1 MLIKFIISYYKKA
14 PLKMLFGFLML
25 VAVDIA
31 QLIAPRIVQ
40 RAIDYIIATYTT
52 SGNNYSYLGK
62 FTLLIF
68 ALAIAIG
75 IFRFFWRMI
84 IIGMSH
90 YIEMDFKNRLFKHLL
105 LLSNSFFTRTKI
117 GDIMAHMTNDMTAV
131 RRTCAFGVIAGF
143 DAIFLF
149 LATLVFMLTLNAK
162 LTLYAMIPLPIIS
175 LVSLFFIKVLFRKFK
190 SVQESFSLLTE
201 KVREMISGIKIIQA
215 FQQEEPESKN
225 FDKLSQEYLGKN
237 ISLIKIWGTMFPL
250 IFLFAEIGMAI
261 ILWVGGQQVILNELT
276 TGELVAFFSYM
287 GIIVWPMMA
296 VGMVTN
302 VYQRGNASYKRILEL
317 LEEKPDIY
325 DAPRAEY
332 HPLEG
337 SIKLENIYF
346 SYGEQIVLDNINI
359 DIEKGQY
366 IGICGR
372 IGSGK
377 SIIAR
382 LILRIIEPRKGRIF
396 YDSIDYKKIK
406 IAAVRDSIGH
416 VPQDSFLF
424 SDTIEGNVRF
434 AKPDATLEEITEA
447 CRVASIHKNIMEL
460 KDQYKTLVGEKGVT
474 LSGGQKQRL
483 CIARAIIRRPQILI
497 LDDALSSVDTN
508 TEKEIIR
515 NLGSYSKGTKG
526 ITTIVISHRIS
537 SFIKAD
543 NIFVLDKG
551 RIESS
556 GTHREL
562 IKKSEIYKGIYKIQ
576 KLEE

>member
-1 MLIKFIISYYKKA
+1 
-14 PLKMLFGFLML
+14 ML

-40 RAIDYIIATYTT
+40 RAIDYIIATYTA
-52 SGNNYSYLGK
+52 SGNNYSYLTK

-90 YIEMDFKNRLFKHLL
+90 FIEMDFKNRLFKHLL

-131 RRTCAFGVIAGF
+131 RRTCAFGAIAGF
-143 DAIFLF
+143 DAVFLF

-162 LTLYAMIPLPIIS
+162 LTLYAMVPLPIIS
-175 LVSLFFIKVLFRKFK
+175 LISLFFIKVLFRKFK

-346 SYGEQIVLDNINI
+346 SYGEQTILDNINI
-359 DIEKGQY
+359 DIKHGQY

-434 AKPDATLEEITEA
+434 AKPDATLEEIIEA
-447 CRVASIHKNIMEL
+447 CKVASLHKNIMEL

-515 NLGSYSKGTKG
+515 NLGSYSKD

-556 GTHREL
+556 GTHQEL
-562 IKKSEIYKGIYKIQ
+562 IKKSEIYKSIYKIQ

>member
-1 MLIKFIISYYKKA
+1 MLIKFIFSYYKKA
-14 PLKMLFGFLML
+14 PLKMFFGFLML

-31 QLIAPRIVQ
+31 QLISPRIVQ
-40 RAIDYIIATYTT
+40 KAIDYIIFSFTV
-52 SGNNYSYLGK
+52 SGNDYSYLWK
-62 FTLLIF
+62 FSLLIF

-75 IFRFFWRMI
+75 IFRFLWRMI
-84 IIGMSH
+84 ILGMSH
-90 YIEMDFKNRLFKHLL
+90 FIEMDFKNRLFEHLL
-105 LLSNSFFTRTKI
+105 SLSNSFFTRTKT
-117 GDIMAHMTNDMTAV
+117 GDIMAHMTNDMTAI
-131 RRTCAFGVIAGF
+131 RRACAFGVIAGF

-149 LATLVFMLTLNAK
+149 LATLIFMLFLNVR

-175 LVSLFFIKVLFRKFK
+175 LISLFFVRLLFRKFK

-201 KVREMISGIKIIQA
+201 KVRETISGIKIIKA

-225 FDKLSQEYLGKN
+225 FNKLSQDYLEKN

-276 TGELVAFFSYM
+276 TGQLVAFFSYL

-296 VGMVTN
+296 IGMVTN
-302 VYQRGNASYKRILEL
+302 VFQRGNASYKRIIEFLEK
-317 LEEKPDIY
+317 KPDIF
-325 DAPRAEY
+325 DTPRAEY
-332 HPLEG
+332 HLLKG
-337 SIKLENIYF
+337 NIKLDNVYF

-359 DIEKGQY
+359 DIKEGQY

-382 LILRIIEPRKGRIF
+382 LILRIIEPQRGRIL
-396 YDSIDYKKIK
+396 YDSVNYKRVKIS
-406 IAAVRDSIGH
+406 IVRDSIGY

-434 AKPDATLEEITEA
+434 GKPDTNLEEIIEA
-447 CRVASIHKNIMEL
+447 CKVASVHKNIMDL
-460 KDQYKTLVGEKGVT
+460 KDKYKTVVGEKGVT

-497 LDDALSSVDTN
+497 LDDALSAVDTN
-508 TEKEIIR
+508 TEKEIIK
-515 NLGSYSKGTKG
+515 NLKSYSKG
-526 ITTIVISHRIS
+526 ITTIIISHRIS

-562 IKKSEIYKGIYKIQ
+562 IKKSNIYKSIYKIQ

>member
-1 MLIKFIISYYKKA
+1 
-14 PLKMLFGFLML
+14 ML

-31 QLIAPRIVQ
+31 QLIAPRIIQ
-40 RAIDYIIATYTT
+40 RAIDYIIATYNT
-52 SGNNYSYLGK
+52 SGYNYSYLGK
-62 FTLLIF
+62 FAFLIF
-68 ALAIAIG
+68 VLAIAIG

-90 YIEMDFKNRLFKHLL
+90 FIEMDFKNKLFNHLL

-117 GDIMAHMTNDMTAV
+117 GDIMAHMTNDMTAI
-131 RRTCAFGVIAGF
+131 RRACAFGVIAGF
-143 DAIFLF
+143 DAVFLF
-149 LATLVFMLTLNAK
+149 LATLVFMLTLNVK
-162 LTLYAMIPLPIIS
+162 LTLYALIPLPVIALI
-175 LVSLFFIKVLFRKFK
+175 SLFFVKILFKKFK

-201 KVREMISGIKIIQA
+201 KVREMISGIKIIQT
-215 FQQEEPESKN
+215 FQQEELESKN
-225 FDKLSQEYLGKN
+225 FDKLSQEYLTKN

-287 GIIVWPMMA
+287 GIIIWPMMA

-302 VYQRGNASYKRILEL
+302 VYQRGNASYKRVLEL

-325 DAPRAEY
+325 DASRAEQY
-332 HPLEG
+332 TLRG
-337 SIKLENIYF
+337 NIKLENICF
-346 SYGEQIVLDNINI
+346 SYGEQDVLDDINLEI
-359 DIEKGQY
+359 KEGQY
-366 IGICGR
+366 IGICGK

-382 LILRIIEPRKGRIF
+382 LILRIIKPQRGRIL
-396 YDSIDYKKIK
+396 YDSIDYRKIK
-406 IAAVRDSIGH
+406 ISAVRDSIGYI
-416 VPQDSFLF
+416 PQDSFLF
-424 SDTIEGNVRF
+424 SDTIENNVRF
-434 AKPDATLEEITEA
+434 GKPDATLEEIEEA
-447 CRVASIHKNIMEL
+447 CMIASIHKNIMEL
-460 KDQYKTLVGEKGVT
+460 KYQYKTVVGEKGVT

-483 CIARAIIRRPQILI
+483 CIARAIIRKPRILI

-515 NLGSYSKGTKG
+515 NLEHYSRG

-537 SFIKAD
+537 SFLKAD

-562 IKKSEIYKGIYKIQ
+562 IKKSDIYKSIYQIQ

>member
-1 MLIKFIISYYKKA
+1 
-14 PLKMLFGFLML
+14 ML

-31 QLIAPRIVQ
+31 QLLSPRIVQ
-40 RAIDYIIATYTT
+40 RAIDYIIATYNTI
-52 SGNNYSYLGK
+52 GNNYSHLAK

-75 IFRFFWRMI
+75 IFRFLWRMI

-90 YIEMDFKNRLFKHLL
+90 FIEMDFKNRLFKHLL

-143 DAIFLF
+143 DAVFLF

-175 LVSLFFIKVLFRKFK
+175 LISLFFIKVLFRKFK

-317 LEEKPDIY
+317 LEEKPDIS
-325 DAPRAEY
+325 DASRAEY
-332 HPLEG
+332 HTLEG
-337 SIKLENIYF
+337 SIKLKNIYF
-346 SYGEQIVLDNINI
+346 SYGEQTVLDNINI
-359 DIEKGQY
+359 NIKQGQY

-406 IAAVRDSIGH
+406 IAAVRDSIGY

-424 SDTIEGNVRF
+424 SDTIEDNVRF
-434 AKPDATLEEITEA
+434 GKPDATLEEITEA

-460 KDQYKTLVGEKGVT
+460 KYQYKTLVGEKGVT

-483 CIARAIIRRPQILI
+483 CIARAIIRSPKILI

-515 NLGSYSKGTKG
+515 NLGSYSKG

-543 NIFVLDKG
+543 NIFVLDGG
-551 RIESS
+551 RMESS

-562 IKKSEIYKGIYKIQ
+562 IKKSEIYKSIYKIQ

>member
-1 MLIKFIISYYKKA
+1 
-14 PLKMLFGFLML
+14 ML

-40 RAIDYIIATYTT
+40 RAIDYIIATYTV
-52 SGNNYSYLGK
+52 SGNNYSYLAK

-90 YIEMDFKNRLFKHLL
+90 FIEMDFKNRLFKHLL

-117 GDIMAHMTNDMTAV
+117 GNIMAHMTNDMTAV

-143 DAIFLF
+143 DAVFLF

-175 LVSLFFIKVLFRKFK
+175 LISLFFIKVLFRKFK

-287 GIIVWPMMA
+287 GIIIWPMMA

-346 SYGEQIVLDNINI
+346 SYGEQTILDNINI
-359 DIEKGQY
+359 DIKQGQY

-434 AKPDATLEEITEA
+434 AKPDATLEEIIEA
-447 CRVASIHKNIMEL
+447 CKVASLHKNIMEL

-515 NLGSYSKGTKG
+515 NLGSYSKD

-562 IKKSEIYKGIYKIQ
+562 IKKSEIYKSIYKIQ

>member
-1 MLIKFIISYYKKA
+1 
-14 PLKMLFGFLML
+14 ML

-31 QLIAPRIVQ
+31 QLISPRIVQ

-62 FTLLIF
+62 FTFLIF

-90 YIEMDFKNRLFKHLL
+90 FIEMDFKNRLFKHLL
-105 LLSNSFFTRTKI
+105 LLSNSFFTRTKV

-131 RRTCAFGVIAGF
+131 RRACSFGVISGF
-143 DAIFLF
+143 DAVFLF
-149 LATLVFMLTLNAK
+149 LATLIFMLTLNVK
-162 LTLYAMIPLPIIS
+162 LTLYALIPFPIIS
-175 LVSLFFIKVLFRKFK
+175 LISLLFVRLLFKKFK

-201 KVREMISGIKIIQA
+201 KVREMVSGIKIIQA

-225 FDKLSQEYLGKN
+225 FDRLSQEYLEEN

-261 ILWVGGQQVILNELT
+261 LLWVGGQQVILNELT
-276 TGELVAFFSYM
+276 IGELVAFLSYM

-325 DAPRAEY
+325 DTHRAEY
-332 HPLEG
+332 HTLKG
-337 SIKLENIYF
+337 NIKLENIYF
-346 SYGEQIVLDNINI
+346 SYKEQAVLENVNI
-359 DIEKGQY
+359 DIKQGQY
-366 IGICGR
+366 IGICGK

-377 SIIAR
+377 SIVAK
-382 LILRIIEPRKGRIF
+382 LILRMIEPQKGRIF
-396 YDSIDYKKIK
+396 YDSIDYRKIK
-406 IAAVRDSIGH
+406 IVSVRDSIGY

-424 SDTIEGNVRF
+424 SDTIEDNVRF
-434 AKPDATLEEITEA
+434 GKPDAALEEIVEA
-447 CRVASIHKNIMEL
+447 CKVASIDKNIMAL
-460 KDQYKTLVGEKGVT
+460 KYQYKTLVGEKGVT

-497 LDDALSSVDTN
+497 LDDALSAVDTN

-515 NLGSYSKGTKG
+515 NLGNYSKG

-543 NIFVLDKG
+543 NIFVLDQG

-562 IKKSEIYKGIYKIQ
+562 IKKSNIYKNIYKIQ

>member
-1 MLIKFIISYYKKA
+1 
-14 PLKMLFGFLML
+14 ML

-90 YIEMDFKNRLFKHLL
+90 FIEMDFKNRLFKHLL

-175 LVSLFFIKVLFRKFK
+175 LISLFFVRILFRKFK

-237 ISLIKIWGTMFPL
+237 ISLIKVWGTMFPL

-287 GIIVWPMMA
+287 GIIVYPMMA

-302 VYQRGNASYKRILEL
+302 IYQRGNASYKRILEL
-317 LEEKPDIY
+317 LKEKPDIY
-325 DAPRAEY
+325 DTPRAEY

-346 SYGEQIVLDNINI
+346 SYGEQTVLDNINI
-359 DIEKGQY
+359 DIKQGQY

-424 SDTIEGNVRF
+424 SDTIEDNVRF
-434 AKPDATLEEITEA
+434 GKPDATLEEITEA
-447 CRVASIHKNIMEL
+447 CKVASIDKNIMEL
-460 KDQYKTLVGEKGVT
+460 KYQYKTLVGEKGVT

-551 RIESS
+551 RIENS

-562 IKKSEIYKGIYKIQ
+562 IKKSEIYKNIYKIQ

>member
-1 MLIKFIISYYKKA
+1 
-14 PLKMLFGFLML
+14 ML

-31 QLIAPRIVQ
+31 QLLSPRIAQ
-40 RAIDYIIATYTT
+40 RAIDYIIATYNAT
-52 SGNNYSYLGK
+52 GNNYSHLAK
-62 FTLLIF
+62 FALLIF

-90 YIEMDFKNRLFKHLL
+90 FIEMDFKNRLFKHLL

-117 GDIMAHMTNDMTAV
+117 GNIMAHMTNDMTAV

-143 DAIFLF
+143 DAVFLF

-175 LVSLFFIKVLFRKFK
+175 LISLFFIKVLFRKFK

-317 LEEKPDIY
+317 LEEKPDIS
-325 DAPRAEY
+325 DASRAEY
-332 HPLEG
+332 HTLEG
-337 SIKLENIYF
+337 SIKLKNIYF
-346 SYGEQIVLDNINI
+346 SYGEQTVLDNINI
-359 DIEKGQY
+359 NIKQGQY

-406 IAAVRDSIGH
+406 IAAVRDSIGY

-424 SDTIEGNVRF
+424 SDTIEDNVRF
-434 AKPDATLEEITEA
+434 GKPNAILEEITEA

-460 KDQYKTLVGEKGVT
+460 KYQYKTLVGEKGVT

-483 CIARAIIRRPQILI
+483 CIARAIIRSPKILI

-515 NLGSYSKGTKG
+515 NLGSYSKG

-543 NIFVLDKG
+543 NIFVLDGG
-551 RIESS
+551 RMESS
-556 GTHREL
+556 GTHLEL
-562 IKKSEIYKGIYKIQ
+562 IKKSEIYKSIYKIQ

>member
-1 MLIKFIISYYKKA
+1 
-14 PLKMLFGFLML
+14 ML

-40 RAIDYIIATYTT
+40 RAIDYIIATYTA
-52 SGNNYSYLGK
+52 SGNNYSYLTK

-90 YIEMDFKNRLFKHLL
+90 FIEMDFKNRLFKHLL

-131 RRTCAFGVIAGF
+131 RRTCAFGAIAGF
-143 DAIFLF
+143 DAVFLF

-162 LTLYAMIPLPIIS
+162 LTLYAMVPLPIIS
-175 LVSLFFIKVLFRKFK
+175 LISLFFIKVLFRKFK

-346 SYGEQIVLDNINI
+346 SYGEQTILDNINI
-359 DIEKGQY
+359 DIKHGQY

-434 AKPDATLEEITEA
+434 AKPDATLEEIIEA
-447 CRVASIHKNIMEL
+447 CKVASLHKNIMEL
-460 KDQYKTLVGEKGVT
+460 KDQYKTLVGERGVT

-515 NLGSYSKGTKG
+515 NLGSYSKG

-556 GTHREL
+556 GTHQEL
-562 IKKSEIYKGIYKIQ
+562 IKKSEIYKSIYKIQ

>member
-1 MLIKFIISYYKKA
+1 
-14 PLKMLFGFLML
+14 ML

-40 RAIDYIIATYTT
+40 RAIDYIIATYTA
-52 SGNNYSYLGK
+52 SGNNYSYLAK

-90 YIEMDFKNRLFKHLL
+90 FIEMDFKNRLFKHLL

-143 DAIFLF
+143 DAVFLF

-175 LVSLFFIKVLFRKFK
+175 LISLFFIKVLFRKFK

-225 FDKLSQEYLGKN
+225 FDKLSREYLGKN

-332 HPLEG
+332 HPLGG

-346 SYGEQIVLDNINI
+346 SYGEQTILDNINI
-359 DIEKGQY
+359 DIKQGQY

-434 AKPDATLEEITEA
+434 AKPDATLEEIIEA
-447 CRVASIHKNIMEL
+447 CKVASLHKNIMEL

-515 NLGSYSKGTKG
+515 NLGSYSKD

-562 IKKSEIYKGIYKIQ
+562 IKKSEIYKSIYKIQ

>member
-1 MLIKFIISYYKKA
+1 
-14 PLKMLFGFLML
+14 ML

-31 QLIAPRIVQ
+31 QLISPRIVQ
-40 RAIDYIIATYTT
+40 RAIDYIVATYTT

-62 FTLLIF
+62 FTFLIF
-68 ALAIAIG
+68 SLAIAIG

-90 YIEMDFKNRLFKHLL
+90 FIEMDFKNRLFKHLL
-105 LLSNSFFTRTKI
+105 LLSNSFFTRIKV

-131 RRTCAFGVIAGF
+131 RRACAFGVVAGF
-143 DAIFLF
+143 DAVFLF
-149 LATLVFMLTLNAK
+149 LATLIFMLTINAK
-162 LTLYAMIPLPIIS
+162 LTLYALVPLPIIS
-175 LVSLFFIKVLFRKFK
+175 LISLFFIRLLFRKFK

-215 FQQEEPESKN
+215 FQQEESESRN
-225 FDKLSQEYLGKN
+225 FDKLSQEYLEKN

-261 ILWVGGQQVILNELT
+261 LLWVGGQQVILNELT
-276 TGELVAFFSYM
+276 IGELVAFLSYM

-302 VYQRGNASYKRILEL
+302 VYQRGNASYKRIFEL
-317 LEEKPDIY
+317 LEEKAGIY
-325 DAPRAEY
+325 DAPSAA
-332 HPLEG
+332 HHTLKG
-337 SIKLENIYF
+337 NIKLENIYF
-346 SYGEQIVLDNINI
+346 SYEGQAVLDNVNI
-359 DIEKGQY
+359 DIKQGEY
-366 IGICGR
+366 IGICGK

-377 SIIAR
+377 SILAR
-382 LILRIIEPRKGRIF
+382 LILRIIEPQKGRIF
-396 YDSIDYKKIK
+396 YDSIDYRKIK
-406 IAAVRDSIGH
+406 IAAVRDSIGY

-424 SDTIEGNVRF
+424 SDTIEDNIRF
-434 AKPDATLEEITEA
+434 GKPEATLEEIVEA
-447 CRVASIHKNIMEL
+447 CKVASIDKDIMEL
-460 KDQYKTLVGEKGVT
+460 KYQYKTLVGEKGVT

-483 CIARAIIRRPQILI
+483 CIARAIIRSPQIFI
-497 LDDALSSVDTN
+497 LDDALSAVDTN

-515 NLGSYSKGTKG
+515 NLGNYSKG

-551 RIESS
+551 RIENS

-562 IKKSEIYKGIYKIQ
+562 IKKSNIYKSIYKIQ

>member
-1 MLIKFIISYYKKA
+1 
-14 PLKMLFGFLML
+14 ML

-40 RAIDYIIATYTT
+40 RAIDYIIATYTA
-52 SGNNYSYLGK
+52 SGNNYSYLTK

-90 YIEMDFKNRLFKHLL
+90 FIEMDFKNRLFKHLL

-143 DAIFLF
+143 DAVFLF

-175 LVSLFFIKVLFRKFK
+175 LISLFFIKVLFRKFK

-317 LEEKPDIY
+317 LEEKPDIS
-325 DAPRAEY
+325 DASRAEY
-332 HPLEG
+332 HTLEG
-337 SIKLENIYF
+337 SIKLKNIYF
-346 SYGEQIVLDNINI
+346 SYGEQTVLDNINI
-359 DIEKGQY
+359 DIKQGQY

-515 NLGSYSKGTKG
+515 NLESYSKD

-562 IKKSEIYKGIYKIQ
+562 IKKSDIYKSIYKIQ

>member
-1 MLIKFIISYYKKA
+1 MV
-14 PLKMLFGFLML
+14 FGFLML

-31 QLIAPRIVQ
+31 QLLFPRIAQ
-40 RAIDYIIATYTT
+40 RAIDYIIATYNTT
-52 SGNNYSYLGK
+52 GNNYSHLAK

-90 YIEMDFKNRLFKHLL
+90 FIEMDFKNRLFKHLL

-117 GDIMAHMTNDMTAV
+117 GNIMAHMTNDMTAV

-143 DAIFLF
+143 DAVFLF
-149 LATLVFMLTLNAK
+149 LATLIFMLTLNTK

-175 LVSLFFIKVLFRKFK
+175 LISLFFIKVLFRKFK

-276 TGELVAFFSYM
+276 IGELVAFFSYM

-317 LEEKPDIY
+317 LEEKPDIS
-325 DAPRAEY
+325 DASRAEY
-332 HPLEG
+332 HTLEG
-337 SIKLENIYF
+337 SIKLKNIYF
-346 SYGEQIVLDNINI
+346 SYGEQTVLDNINI
-359 DIEKGQY
+359 NIKQGQY

-406 IAAVRDSIGH
+406 IAAVRDSIGY

-424 SDTIEGNVRF
+424 SDTIEDNVRF
-434 AKPDATLEEITEA
+434 GKPNAILEEITEA

-460 KDQYKTLVGEKGVT
+460 KYQYKTLVGEKGVT

-483 CIARAIIRRPQILI
+483 CIARAIIRSPKILI

-515 NLGSYSKGTKG
+515 NLGSYSKG

-543 NIFVLDKG
+543 NIFVLDGG
-551 RIESS
+551 RMESS

-562 IKKSEIYKGIYKIQ
+562 IKKSEIYKSIYKIQ

>member
-1 MLIKFIISYYKKA
+1 MLIKLIISYYKKA

-40 RAIDYIIATYTT
+40 RAIDYIITIYSA
-52 SGNNYSYLGK
+52 SGNNYSYLTK
-62 FTLLIF
+62 LTLLIF

-90 YIEMDFKNRLFKHLL
+90 FIEMDFKNRLFKHLL

-131 RRTCAFGVIAGF
+131 RRACAFGVIAGF
-143 DAIFLF
+143 DAVFLF
-149 LATLVFMLTLNAK
+149 FATLAFMLTLNTK
-162 LTLYAMIPLPIIS
+162 LTLYAMIPLPVIS
-175 LVSLFFIKVLFRKFK
+175 LISLFFVKILFRKFK

-261 ILWVGGQQVILNELT
+261 ILLVGGQQVILNELT
-276 TGELVAFFSYM
+276 TGELVAFLSYM

-317 LEEKPDIY
+317 LEEKPDIH
-325 DAPRAEY
+325 DSPRAEY
-332 HPLEG
+332 HPVEG

-346 SYGEQIVLDNINI
+346 SYGEQAVLDNVNI
-359 DIEKGQY
+359 DIKEGQY
-366 IGICGR
+366 IGICGG

-382 LILRIIEPRKGRIF
+382 LILRIIEPQKGRIF

-406 IAAVRDSIGH
+406 IAAVRDSIGYI
-416 VPQDSFLF
+416 PQDSFLF
-424 SDTIEGNVRF
+424 SDTIEDNVRF
-434 AKPDATLEEITEA
+434 GKPDATLEEITEA
-447 CRVASIHKNIMEL
+447 CKVASIHKNIMEL
-460 KDQYKTLVGEKGVT
+460 KYQYKTVVGEKGVT

-483 CIARAIIRRPQILI
+483 CIARAIIRRPRILI

-515 NLGSYSKGTKG
+515 NLGIYSKG

-551 RIESS
+551 RVESS

-562 IKKSEIYKGIYKIQ
+562 IKKSEIYKSIYKIQ

>member
-1 MLIKFIISYYKKA
+1 
-14 PLKMLFGFLML
+14 ML

-40 RAIDYIIATYTT
+40 RAIDYIIATYTA
-52 SGNNYSYLGK
+52 SGNNYSYLTK

-90 YIEMDFKNRLFKHLL
+90 FIEMDFKNRLFKHLL

-131 RRTCAFGVIAGF
+131 RRTCAFGAIAGF
-143 DAIFLF
+143 DAVFLF

-162 LTLYAMIPLPIIS
+162 LTLYAMVPLPIIS
-175 LVSLFFIKVLFRKFK
+175 LISLFFIKVLFRKFK

-346 SYGEQIVLDNINI
+346 SYGEQTILDNINI
-359 DIEKGQY
+359 DIKHGQY

-434 AKPDATLEEITEA
+434 AKPDATLEEIIEA
-447 CRVASIHKNIMEL
+447 CKVASLHKNIMEL
-460 KDQYKTLVGEKGVT
+460 KDQYKTLVGERGVT

-515 NLGSYSKGTKG
+515 NLGSYSKD

-556 GTHREL
+556 GTHQEL
-562 IKKSEIYKGIYKIQ
+562 IKKSEIYKSIYKIQ

>member
-1 MLIKFIISYYKKA
+1 
-14 PLKMLFGFLML
+14 ML

-31 QLIAPRIVQ
+31 QLISPRIVQ

-62 FTLLIF
+62 FVLLIF

-75 IFRFFWRMI
+75 IFRFFWRMV
-84 IIGMSH
+84 IIGMSNF
-90 YIEMDFKNRLFKHLL
+90 IEMDFKNRLFNHLL
-105 LLSNSFFTRTKI
+105 LLSNYFFTRTKI

-131 RRTCAFGVIAGF
+131 RSACAFGVIAGF

-149 LATLVFMLTLNAK
+149 SATLIFMLTFNVK
-162 LTLYAMIPLPIIS
+162 LTLYALIPLPIIS
-175 LVSLFFIKVLFRKFK
+175 VISLFFVRLLFKKFK

-201 KVREMISGIKIIQA
+201 KVREMVSGVKIIQA

-276 TGELVAFFSYM
+276 TGELVAFLSYM

-325 DAPRAEY
+325 DAPGAE
-332 HPLEG
+332 HHILKG

-346 SYGEQIVLDNINI
+346 SYGEQAVLDNVNI
-359 DIEKGQY
+359 DIKPGQY
-366 IGICGR
+366 IGICGK

-377 SIIAR
+377 SILAR
-382 LILRIIEPRKGRIF
+382 LILRIIEPQKGRIF
-396 YDSIDYKKIK
+396 YDSIDYRKIK
-406 IAAVRDSIGH
+406 IAAVRDSIGY

-424 SDTIEGNVRF
+424 SDTIEDNVRF
-434 AKPDATLEEITEA
+434 GKPNATLEEIVEA
-447 CRVASIHKNIMEL
+447 CQAASINKNIMEL
-460 KDQYKTLVGEKGVT
+460 KYQYKTLVGEKGVT

-497 LDDALSSVDTN
+497 LDDALSAVDTN

-515 NLGSYSKGTKG
+515 NLVNYSKS

-543 NIFVLDKG
+543 NIFVLDRG
-551 RIESS
+551 RIENS

-562 IKKSEIYKGIYKIQ
+562 IKKSDIYKSIYKIQ

>member
-1 MLIKFIISYYKKA
+1 
-14 PLKMLFGFLML
+14 ML

-31 QLIAPRIVQ
+31 QLISPRIVQ
-40 RAIDYIIATYTT
+40 RAIDYIIATYTA

-90 YIEMDFKNRLFKHLL
+90 FIEMDFKNRLFKHLL

-117 GDIMAHMTNDMTAV
+117 GNIMAHMTNDMTAV

-143 DAIFLF
+143 DAVFLF
-149 LATLVFMLTLNAK
+149 LATLVFMLTLNTK

-175 LVSLFFIKVLFRKFK
+175 LISLFFIKVLFRKFK

-317 LEEKPDIY
+317 LEEKPDIS
-325 DAPRAEY
+325 DASRAE
-332 HPLEG
+332 HHTLEG
-337 SIKLENIYF
+337 SIKLKNIYF
-346 SYGEQIVLDNINI
+346 SYGEQTVLDNINI
-359 DIEKGQY
+359 NIKQGQY

-406 IAAVRDSIGH
+406 IAAVRDSIGY

-424 SDTIEGNVRF
+424 SDTIEDNVRF
-434 AKPDATLEEITEA
+434 GKPDATLEEITEA

-460 KDQYKTLVGEKGVT
+460 KYQYKTVVGERGVT

-515 NLGSYSKGTKG
+515 NLGSYSKG

-562 IKKSEIYKGIYKIQ
+562 IKKSDIYKSIYKIQ

>member
-1 MLIKFIISYYKKA
+1 
-14 PLKMLFGFLML
+14 ML

-31 QLIAPRIVQ
+31 QLIAPRIIQ
-40 RAIDYIIATYTT
+40 RAIDYIIATYNT

-62 FTLLIF
+62 FTFLIF
-68 ALAIAIG
+68 VLAIAIG

-90 YIEMDFKNRLFKHLL
+90 FIEMDFKNKLFNHLL

-131 RRTCAFGVIAGF
+131 RRACAFGVIAGF
-143 DAIFLF
+143 DAVFLF
-149 LATLVFMLTLNAK
+149 LATLVFMLTLNVK
-162 LTLYAMIPLPIIS
+162 LTLYALIPLPVIALI
-175 LVSLFFIKVLFRKFK
+175 SLFFVKILFKKFK

-201 KVREMISGIKIIQA
+201 KVREMISGIKIIQT
-215 FQQEEPESKN
+215 FQQEELESKN
-225 FDKLSQEYLGKN
+225 FDKLSQEYLTKN

-287 GIIVWPMMA
+287 GIIIWPMMA

-302 VYQRGNASYKRILEL
+302 VYQRGNASYKRVLEL

-325 DAPRAEY
+325 DASRAEQY
-332 HPLEG
+332 TLRG
-337 SIKLENIYF
+337 NIKLENICF
-346 SYGEQIVLDNINI
+346 SYGEQDVLDDINLEI
-359 DIEKGQY
+359 KEGQY
-366 IGICGR
+366 IGICGK

-382 LILRIIEPRKGRIF
+382 LILRIIKPQRGRIL
-396 YDSIDYKKIK
+396 YDSIDYRKIK
-406 IAAVRDSIGH
+406 ISAVRDSIGYI
-416 VPQDSFLF
+416 PQDSFLF
-424 SDTIEGNVRF
+424 SDTIENNVRF
-434 AKPDATLEEITEA
+434 GKPDATLEEIEEA
-447 CRVASIHKNIMEL
+447 CRIASIHKNIMEL
-460 KDQYKTLVGEKGVT
+460 KHQYKTVVGEKGVT

-483 CIARAIIRRPQILI
+483 CIARAIIRKPRILI
-497 LDDALSSVDTN
+497 LDDALSSMDTN

-515 NLGSYSKGTKG
+515 NLEHYSKG
-526 ITTIVISHRIS
+526 ITAIVISHRIS

-562 IKKSEIYKGIYKIQ
+562 IKKSDIYKSIYQIQ